1 MAIRSRLGEIMP
13 TTDLEIEFRD
23 DEAFRNAIVAEENPD
38 PIGGVRIRVTD
49 QYLIGSEEHYL
60 STWVTDFISRIV
72 ESGIAVLEGEGRE
85 IVNHDGPT
93 YLLVEPVASDQVRL
107 SYRLIYEA
115 VENPAEYPELVEEA
129 IVDRDAFVTAVAR
142 DGEQLLETIHD
153 YNPDLRDHE
162 MISVLEEN
170 IRSLKEKRD

>member
-1 MAIRSRLGEIMP
+1 MGA
-13 TTDLEIEFRD
+13 TDLKIEFRD

-38 PIGGVRIRVTD
+38 PIGGVRVRVTD
-49 QYLIGSEEHYL
+49 QYLIGSNEHYL

-72 ESGIAVLEGEGRE
+72 ESGSAVLEGESRE

-93 YLLVEPVASDQVRL
+93 YLLVEPAASDQVQL

-115 VENPAEYPELVEEA
+115 VENPAEYPELIEEA
-129 IVDRDAFVTAVAR
+129 TVDRDTFVTAVAR
-142 DGEQLLETIHD
+142 DGEQLLQTICE
-153 YNPDLRDHE
+153 YNPDLSDHE

-170 IRSLKEKRD
+170 IRSIKKKQE